1 MGVEVER
8 GDSKVT
14 EWGVWREPYPPKA
27 PEEGEEGV
35 QPPLRPLFGQSLV
48 IGTCPFLARKEV

>member
-14 EWGVWREPYPPKA
+14 EWGVRRESYPPKA

-35 QPPLRPLFGQSLV
+35 QPPRGPYLGSHR
-48 IGTCPFLARKEV
+48 

>member
-14 EWGVWREPYPPKA
+14 EWGVFRKPDPPKA

-35 QPPLRPLFGQSLV
+35 QAPLRPLFGQSYV
-48 IGTCPFLARKEV
+48 IGTFLP